1 MDKLNILVVEDNA
14 LAREVMAVNLAGQ
27 RVDFASDRAAAERKL
42 KAGHYDI
49 CFLDL
54 LLGDNDDYS
63 GLKLLPLAVSKGSYP
78 VVMSSCDTEETI
90 SKAYALGCKEFYV
103 KGNEAHNVAA
113 IIARYMRDD
122 GGKSAQKVFAGEF
135 ITNDPETRALV
146 SEALKY
152 AATELPLMILGPSG
166 TGKTTLAQLLHG
178 HSGREGNFVAINCA
192 AYTEDL
198 LEAELFGYKRG
209 SFTGAHENRTGKL
222 AQADKGTLFLDEI
235 GAMSQNMQVKL
246 LKAIEEKSFYP
257 LGADK
262 PEYSDF
268 RVISATL
275 ENVQKLLAENK
286 LRFDFFQRVHGMTV
300 SLKPLA
306 QRKCDIMPLVQAFTK
321 GKKRL
326 AFDPDAKEYLLAH
339 NWPGNTRELKRFVEL
354 VGAGTQGAVPLETVR
369 RHITPAMLTEEPG
382 SVSVT
387 QAQFDHALKYGL
399 AAAADQ
405 FSAGIINRCITENH
419 GKKAAALAQ
428 LKISKTL
435 LYATLERALKTE
447 GNHGGH

>member
-1 MDKLNILVVEDNA
+1 MSKLNILVVEDNV
-14 LAREVMAVNLAGQ
+14 LAREVMAEHLAGQ
-27 RVDFASDRAAAERKL
+27 VVDFAADRPTAERKL

-49 CFLDL
+49 CFIDL
-54 LLGDNDDYS
+54 VLGEGDDYS
-63 GLKLLPLAVSKGSYP
+63 GLKLIPLAASRGSYP

-90 SKAYALGCKEFYV
+90 SRAYALGCKEFYV
-103 KGNEAHNVAA
+103 KGDEAHSVAA
-113 IIARYMRDD
+113 TIARYMRDD
-122 GGKSAQKVFAGEF
+122 GGKSAQKILAGDF

-152 AATELPLMILGPSG
+152 TATDLPLMLLGPSG
-166 TGKTTLAQLLHG
+166 TGKTTLAQLLHA
-178 HSGREGNFVAINCA
+178 HSGREGDFVAINCA
-192 AYTEDL
+192 AYSEDL

-268 RVISATL
+268 RIISATL
-275 ENVQKLLAENK
+275 EDVQILLAENK
-286 LRFDFFQRVHGMTV
+286 LRFDFFQRVHGMTLL
-300 SLKPLA
+300 LKPLA
-306 QRKCDIMPLVQAFTK
+306 RRKCDIMPLVQAFT

-326 AFDPDAKEYLLAH
+326 AFAPEAREYLLAH

-354 VGAGTQGAVPLETVR
+354 IGAGTQGMVTLETVK
-369 RHITPAMLTEEPG
+369 RHITPAAAP
-382 SVSVT
+382 SRPAKAAVT
-387 QAQFDHALKYGL
+387 QAQYECALRHGL

-405 FSAGIINRCITENH
+405 FSAGVINRCIMENH

-435 LYATLERALKTE
+435 LYATLERAGRTE
-447 GNHGGH
+447 GNHDGY